1 MTVQARGYEP
11 MDPITRAQAETMVAS
26 GDPKKILRAILRLSL
41 YGPDFAYAERLAL
54 ELSSHPDV
62 WVRRNAATAL
72 GHVSRVN
79 GSIDLDAVMRVL
91 VALLDDP
98 EVFSE
103 ADDALDDVEHFM
115 KTDRRRYMAAPR
127 AVSREPAA

>member
-11 MDPITRAQAETMVAS
+11 MDPITRAQAEKMFAS

-41 YGPDFAYAERLAL
+41 HGPDFAYAERMAL

-79 GSIDLDAVMRVL
+79 GSIDLDRVMRVL

-98 EVFSE
+98 EVFGH
-103 ADDALDDVEHFM
+103 ADDALDDVEHYM
-115 KTDRRRYMAAPR
+115 KTDRRRYTAAPR
-127 AVSREPAA
+127 AASR